1 MRAAS
6 HRLGHGL
13 ARRLLPA
20 GESSIRRC
28 APPHL
33 TPCFQFYSYI
43 QLVGGSAAESGDG
56 PGSYYHRGYVWHLDC
71 CNPETNSGGSGWS
84 ILNAL
89 VGWNN
94 TATLGSVLAY
104 V

>member
-1 MRAAS
+1 M
-6 HRLGHGL
+6 
-13 ARRLLPA
+13 
-20 GESSIRRC
+20 
-28 APPHL
+28 
-33 TPCFQFYSYI
+33 QFYSYI

-71 CNPETNSGGSGWS
+71 CNPETNSGGSGFS